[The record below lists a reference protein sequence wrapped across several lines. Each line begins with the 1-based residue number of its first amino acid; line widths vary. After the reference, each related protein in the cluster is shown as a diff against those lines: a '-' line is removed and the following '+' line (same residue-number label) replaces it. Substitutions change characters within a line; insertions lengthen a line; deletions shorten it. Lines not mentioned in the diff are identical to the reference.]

1 MTNKGILKLPILFIL
16 LLALIASCG
25 KDDTPTDD
33 TPVSETPTDDDPGD
47 DDSDDDDT
55 GANTPPIVD
64 DAEFSVDENLAPG
77 SLIGEIVAED
87 AEQTVLTYAIEAGD
101 DASLFDVD
109 DEGNLTLAADQNLDY
124 ESATSHQIT
133 VVVGD
138 GSVSVKGD
146 VTINVNDI
154 NEAPQLL
161 TDVSTIQVVESIDDT
176 AVIVDLDATDP
187 EDDKFFFALQEDLSG
202 LFQLNEEGV
211 LGLSKGQTLNFDDQP
226 SHTLTISI
234 TDTAEN
240 QTTVQFTITV
250 LEVVPLKD
258 DPASFVTTWVVG
270 GNQTLTI
277 GTNEAYTYNYQID
290 WGDDTVEVI
299 NTNDPPSHTYT
310 QSGEY
315 AVAIKGQFP
324 AIFMNNEAVVKEDRD
339 ALKSIDNWGTH
350 NWLSMHQAFYFCTE
364 MQECNAPDAP
374 VLGQVTD
381 MSEMFANCLVL
392 EEGDFS
398 NWNVSTITDMSE
410 MFKNTAFNGDLSNWD
425 VRQVTNMSE
434 MFADVDEFEGNGLSG
449 WVTENVTDMTWMFLS
464 ADVFNADI
472 SNWDVGK
479 VTNMGGML
487 QGATDFDH
495 SLENWNLASILTA
508 QDNNVF
514 PLESMERMLNDS
526 GMGQT
531 NYNATLIGWAAN
543 PNTPDN
549 LTLGADNLQHCGEGS
564 NARKILTDAVEG
576 NNWTILGDIN
586 CND

>member
-77 SLIGEIVAED
+77 GLIGEIVAED

-299 NTNDPPSHTYT
+299 NTNDPPFHQYEN
-310 QSGEY
+310 SGEY
-315 AVAIKGQFP
+315 TVIIKGDFP
-324 AIFMNNEAVVKEDRD
+324 AIQMSNAPYESRK
-339 ALKSIDNWGTH
+339 ALTGIRQWG
-350 NWLSMHQAFYFCTE
+350 NIIWLSMSNAFFDCENMEYFATDKP
-364 MQECNAPDAP
+364 NLS
-374 VLGQVTD
+374 VVTD
-381 MSEMFANCLVL
+381 TSNMFLDCLKFNGDLNNWDVENVVDMSQMFRGALVFN
-392 EEGDFS
+392 GDLG
-398 NWNVSTITDMSE
+398 NWNVSNVFRMP
-410 MFKNTAFNGDLSNWD
+410 L
-425 VRQVTNMSE
+425 
-434 MFADVDEFEGNGLSG
+434 MFADTFSFEGIG
-449 WVTENVTDMTWMFLS
+449 
-464 ADVFNADI
+464 
-472 SNWDVGK
+472 
-479 VTNMGGML
+479 
-487 QGATDFDH
+487 
-495 SLENWNLASILTA
+495 LENWKVNEVLSMFRMFYNAGGFKTDISGWNVSKVFEMREIFSGATMFNHNLGLWNLSSASTGIV
-508 QDNNVF
+508 DNELVSSLMNMF
-514 PLESMERMLNDS
+514 DNS
-526 GMGQT
+526 GLSQE
-531 NYNATLIGWAAN
+531 NYEATLIGWAEADT
-543 PNTPDN
+543 TPDN
-549 LTLGADNLQHCGEGS
+549 ITLGAVGLTYCSDAAKA
-564 NARKILTDAVEG
+564 ARNEVLIAQKG
-576 NNWTILGDIN
+576 WTINGDTED
-586 CND
+586 CN